1 MKSNRGANTAIRNI
15 KEACARER
23 PMQTKGAKQQLAAVN
38 KCFRGRKLGLRV

>member
-23 PMQTKGAKQQLAAVN
+23 PMQKKGVKHNLQL
-38 KCFRGRKLGLRV
+38 